1 MTADSIQLKAGD
13 AVNTDRHNPFDVLIK
28 RLDLMIRAHYSLLY
42 IVGAEEEPV
51 EAVIAQVALQV
62 TPARRVL
69 FWDIV
74 RGWEDNGSGKGS
86 VMAALDR
93 IGKTAVEEYTIFVLR
108 DLHPVLRYPYT
119 EKNAPVVRELRNLT
133 RELKRSKKTIILTS
147 HALELPAELKEEVTV
162 IDFPLP
168 NVQEIEHLISQVVT
182 KPEQLQV
189 TGLAKEQLVKA
200 FQGLSR
206 ARIGRFLAKALA
218 AKQEINES
226 DIDRVL
232 EEKQQAI
239 RQTGIL
245 EFFNSKESLKSLGGL
260 ENLKLWIEMRKDAF
274 TDEARHYGIPN
285 PKGVL
290 LVGIQGTGKSLSA
303 KIIASQWRL
312 PLLRLDTGRLFGGI
326 VGESESRVRQM
337 IELAESIAP
346 CVLWIDEID
355 KTFGNIITGGDGD
368 SGTSRRVF
376 GSLITWM
383 QEKTSQVFIVA
394 TANNVRGLP
403 AQLLRKGRF
412 DEIFFLDLPSELE
425 RQDIFQVHL
434 RRLRSTRLRELDLG
448 VLAKRTENFS
458 GAEIE
463 QVVIDGLYRA
473 FGTFVNGQRRDL
485 TTEDILRSIEDTV
498 PASAIGRSQIEDLK
512 RWAAQAGARTA
523 SNDSQLIDEL
533 KRYSQRGRRDEFDH
547 D

>member
-1 MTADSIQLKAGD
+1 MTTDSIQLKVGD
-13 AVNTDRHNPFDVLIK
+13 ALNGDRNNPFDALIK

-51 EAVIAQVALQV
+51 EAVIAQVALFV

-108 DLHPVLRYPYT
+108 DLHPVLKYPYT

-147 HALELPAELKEEVTV
+147 HALELPEELQEEVTV

-168 NVQEIEHLISQVVT
+168 NVQEIERLISHVVA

-189 TGLAKEQLVKA
+189 TGLAREQLVKA
-200 FQGLSR
+200 CQGLSR
-206 ARIGRFLAKALA
+206 AKIGRVLAKALA
-218 AKQEINES
+218 AKEQINES
-226 DIDRVL
+226 D
-232 EEKQQAI
+232 
-239 RQTGIL
+239 
-245 EFFNSKESLKSLGGL
+245 
-260 ENLKLWIEMRKDAF
+260 
-274 TDEARHYGIPN
+274 
-285 PKGVL
+285 
-290 LVGIQGTGKSLSA
+290 
-303 KIIASQWRL
+303 
-312 PLLRLDTGRLFGGI
+312 
-326 VGESESRVRQM
+326 
-337 IELAESIAP
+337 AP
-346 CVLWIDEID
+346 CVLWIDRID
-355 KTFGNIITGGDGD
+355 QVFGNMMTGGDAD
-368 SGTSRRVF
+368 SGTSCRVF

-434 RRLRSTRLRELDLG
+434 RRLRSTRLREFDLG
-448 VLAKRTENFS
+448 ILAKRTENFS

-512 RWAAQAGARTA
+512 RWAAESGARTA
-523 SNDSQLIDEL
+523 S
-533 KRYSQRGRRDEFDH
+533 K
-547 D
+547 